1 MDIRL
6 TAPRILGAAVFA
18 LSLWVIHDFLQALL
32 SACVIAIASWPM
44 YERLRSRLPPW
55 MGRGAPPLV
64 FTAAM
69 AVFVLAPMLLALA
82 ALLGEARWLLQEIA
96 TADRAGIAVPPWIQ
110 ELPLLGPWAADR
122 WRAEIAH
129 PHGLLGWAQ
138 RAEPASLLS
147 GVQSLGQFTLHHV
160 LVICFAVLLL
170 YFLYREGQRLVAG
183 LHGRL
188 ADALGEQA
196 PRYLGLV
203 TRGVRACVNGMVAVA
218 LFDGLAAWM
227 AYSAASAPR
236 SAVWAAITGLLAA
249 VPFLGYVAV
258 AGLALRMAV
267 AGQAADALACAALGS
282 AVLLFGDKVVRPTVT
297 RSGLELQFVWVL
309 LGCVGG
315 FETLGPVGLVIGPVA
330 LRVAAEMWLQRG

>member
-1 MDIRL
+1 
-6 TAPRILGAAVFA
+6 V
-18 LSLWVIHDFLQALL
+18 
-32 SACVIAIASWPM
+32 
-44 YERLRSRLPPW
+44 
-55 MGRGAPPLV
+55 
-64 FTAAM
+64 
-69 AVFVLAPMLLALA
+69 
-82 ALLGEARWLLQEIA
+82 
-96 TADRAGIAVPPWIQ
+96 
-110 ELPLLGPWAADR
+110 
-122 WRAEIAH
+122 
-129 PHGLLGWAQ
+129 
-138 RAEPASLLS
+138 
-147 GVQSLGQFTLHHV
+147 
-160 LVICFAVLLL
+160 
-170 YFLYREGQRLVAG
+170 
-183 LHGRL
+183 
-188 ADALGEQA
+188 GEQA

-218 LFDGLAAWM
+218 LFDGLATWI

-330 LRVAAEMWLQRG
+330 LRVAAEMWLQRGRARAR